1 MSADKSDLLTTVSH
15 ELRTPLT
22 SILAFADSFGP
33 ILQEKNQ
40 TLNVMI
46 EDSSIEMFADQIR
59 LTQVVS
65 NLLTN
70 VSKYSAEGTEVNIS
84 VEADNYEVV
93 VEVTDQGI
101 VIDVL

>member
-1 MSADKSDLLTTVSH
+1 
-15 ELRTPLT
+15 
-22 SILAFADSFGP
+22 
-33 ILQEKNQ
+33 
-40 TLNVMI
+40 
-46 EDSSIEMFADQIR
+46 MFADQICLR
-59 LTQVVS
+59 QIVS
-65 NLLTN
+65 NFLTN

>member
-1 MSADKSDLLTTVSH
+1 
-15 ELRTPLT
+15 
-22 SILAFADSFGP
+22 
-33 ILQEKNQ
+33 
-40 TLNVMI
+40 MI
-46 EDSSIEMFADQIR
+46 ENSSIEMFAGQICLR
-59 LTQVVS
+59 QIVS
-65 NLLTN
+65 NFLTN

>member
-1 MSADKSDLLTTVSH
+1 
-15 ELRTPLT
+15 
-22 SILAFADSFGP
+22 
-33 ILQEKNQ
+33 
-40 TLNVMI
+40 MI
-46 EDSSIEMFADQIR
+46 EDSSIEMFADQIFLR
-59 LTQVVS
+59 QIVS

-70 VSKYSAEGTEVNIS
+70 VSKYSAEGTEVNII